1 MTILKDLAVVI
12 DTYTDRNGAE
22 KKKWLTIGQLHS
34 SKEGREYITLE
45 PHINLAA
52 IPRKDGDS
60 RVYVSMFEPKAK
72 GDAPAAA
79 PAQSAKPAPAAGMDD
94 DVPFVFNMNSVSD
107 IMGAPKS
114 LMRARHGKRML
125 LLQANKADC

>member
-22 KKKWLTIGQLHS
+22 KKKWLTIGQVHS

-60 RVYVSMFEPKAK
+60 RVYVSMFEPKAR

-79 PAQSAKPAPAAGMDD
+79 PRGTPQTPPPMDD
-94 DVPFVFNMNSVSD
+94 DVPFMQPFHAGLWRSV
-107 IMGAPKS
+107 
-114 LMRARHGKRML
+114 
-125 LLQANKADC
+125 

>member
-34 SKEGREYITLE
+34 SKEGREYITLD

-52 IPRKDGDS
+52 IPLKDGDS

-72 GDAPAAA
+72 VDAPAAA
-79 PAQSAKPAPAAGMDD
+79 PAQSAKPAAAGMDD
-94 DVPFVFNMNSVSD
+94 DVPFMQPFHAGMWRSV
-107 IMGAPKS
+107 
-114 LMRARHGKRML
+114 
-125 LLQANKADC
+125 

>member
-22 KKKWLTIGQLHS
+22 KKKWLTIGQLHA

-60 RVYVSMFEPKAK
+60 RVYVSMFEPKQK
-72 GDAPAAA
+72 DGAPAAA
-79 PAQSAKPAPAAGMDD
+79 PAQSARPAPAAGMDD
-94 DVPFVFNMNSVSD
+94 SDVPFMQPFHAGLWRSV
-107 IMGAPKS
+107 
-114 LMRARHGKRML
+114 
-125 LLQANKADC
+125 

>member
-22 KKKWLTIGQLHS
+22 KKKWLTIGQVHS

-60 RVYVSMFEPKAK
+60 RVYVSMFELKARD
-72 GDAPAAA
+72 GAPAA
-79 PAQSAKPAPAAGMDD
+79 PAQSAKPAPAMDD
-94 DVPFVFNMNSVSD
+94 SD
-107 IMGAPKS
+107 IPFMHPFHAGLWRS
-114 LMRARHGKRML
+114 V
-125 LLQANKADC
+125 

>member
-22 KKKWLTIGQLHS
+22 KKKWLTIGQLHA

-60 RVYVSMFEPKAK
+60 RVYVSMFEPKQK
-72 GDAPAAA
+72 DGAPT
-79 PAQSAKPAPAAGMDD
+79 AQAQAAKPAAGAGMDD
-94 DVPFVFNMNSVSD
+94 DIPF
-107 IMGAPKS
+107 
-114 LMRARHGKRML
+114 
-125 LLQANKADC
+125 